1 MTWNFEVTAA
11 AQERLLS
18 RILLA
23 LDQQRGFIHSFA
35 GEINETETKIVFKV
49 SSELDKA
56 YRIRALLCRLEPV
69 KSVIVTRI
77 GEVASR

>member
-1 MTWNFEVTAA
+1 MTWSFEVTAA

-23 LDQQRGFIHSFA
+23 LDQQRVFIHSFT
-35 GEINETETKIVFKV
+35 GELDETESRVVFKF
-49 SSELDKA
+49 SSEQDKA

-69 KSVIVTRI
+69 KSVVVTHI
-77 GEVASR
+77 GYAAVR